1 MKKSEK
7 QKKKRRFRRPRLSQV
22 VYMLF
27 FLATVIYVSNRGG
40 AFSYALFYAALG
52 YPVLAFLYLLY
63 NRMTFRIYQ
72 ELPVRELKKNMEEPY
87 QLTVENAGIFPTAV
101 FTMYSYQGCATF
113 GEDMTGQAMSLLPKE
128 KREFDTTLSCRYAG
142 SYVAGI
148 RKITFRDCF
157 GLLSLS
163 LRIPIPLQLQVLP
176 MVNREKSE
184 KARELLTLTMGASG
198 GRMKEKENNLGV
210 DMAQYRPGDP
220 VKRIHWKNYAR
231 SGELFVRL
239 PEEKD
244 LQLISVA
251 LLAEKIRE
259 SKSNPGESAT
269 EDLARRDRFLDTA
282 VSVAAYFA
290 EQKRPVQFFYYN
302 AGVEKV
308 LVENY
313 EGLHR
318 LSLEISKELVLRGE
332 ASEVE
337 SRVLEAAEHWQCPL
351 LVLREA
357 DEEEKTPEKTEA
369 ESAETEKTK
378 DTKETKE
385 EETSGQVLEQVG

>member
-1 MKKSEK
+1 
-7 QKKKRRFRRPRLSQV
+7 
-22 VYMLF
+22 MLF

-87 QLTVENAGIFPTAV
+87 QLTVENAGVFPTAV

-128 KREFDTTLSCRYAG
+128 KMEFDTTLSCRYAG

-148 RKITFRDCF
+148 RKIVFRDCF

-176 MVNREKSE
+176 MVDREKSG
-184 KARELLTLTMGASG
+184 KARELLTMTMGASG
-198 GRMKEKENNLGV
+198 GRMKEKENTLGV

-220 VKRIHWKNYAR
+220 IKRIHWKNYAR

-259 SKSNPGESAT
+259 SKENPGESAM

-302 AGVEKV
+302 AGVERV

-332 ASEVE
+332 AAEVE
-337 SRVLEAAEHWQCPL
+337 SRVLDAAGHRQCPL
-351 LVLREA
+351 IVLREA
-357 DEEEKTPEKTEA
+357 DEEEKTPEENG
-369 ESAETEKTK
+369 EEPVETKDKTK
-378 DTKETKE
+378 DDQK